1 MKGQVIG
8 TVKCWLHGGEVR
20 VKHDKNENPYFY
32 CDHCGMR
39 VQFVGYD
46 EGLAEFNKHMKK
58 VPSRGSSAEPFPAA
72 APIGKEPA
80 PAAKKKGSLLPW
92 GDGE

>member
-58 VPSRGSSAEPFPAA
+58 VSSRGPSAEAGPSAVKET
-72 APIGKEPA
+72 APPA
-80 PAAKKKGSLLPW
+80 PAKGKRSLLPW